1 MRRFQEWEI
10 PNDNLGQTPHK
21 PSSGALAQSWGGG
34 SRALKGCF
42 PTGGAR
48 RALGLRDTELE
59 R

>member
-1 MRRFQEWEI
+1 MRRSQEWEF
-10 PNDNLGQTPHK
+10 PNDNLGQIPRK
-21 PSSGALAQSWGGG
+21 PSSGALGTKLGRG
-34 SRALKGCF
+34 ERGIKECF